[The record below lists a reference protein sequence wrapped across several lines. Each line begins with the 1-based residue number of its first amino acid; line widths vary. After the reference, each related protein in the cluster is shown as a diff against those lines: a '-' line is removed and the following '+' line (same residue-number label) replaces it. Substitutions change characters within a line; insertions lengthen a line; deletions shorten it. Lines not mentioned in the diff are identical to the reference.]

1 MYGENKALAEEAQA
15 GNGDALD
22 QLIRI
27 NMGLVRSIALR
38 FRDRGTDY
46 EDLVQIGVIG
56 MIKAAKS
63 YDPGYNTEF
72 STYAVPL
79 VIGEIRRF
87 LRDDGMIKVGRGLK
101 RLGTDAMK
109 KREKFLCEKGR
120 EPKLSELAELCG
132 ASPEDLSEA
141 LEATFPVHSISE
153 SPKGDGDGPSFESLI
168 ASKEN
173 EIDRLTDSIA
183 LREAINALPEKQ
195 RKLIILRYF
204 REMSQQKTG
213 EILNMTQVKVSRE
226 EKKIM
231 EKLARL
237 LG

>member
-1 MYGENKALAEEAQA
+1 MYGENKALAEASQA
-15 GNGDALD
+15 GSREALE
-22 QLIRI
+22 QLICR
-27 NMGLVRSIALR
+27 NMGLVRSITMR
-38 FRDRGTDY
+38 FRDRGTDF

-56 MIKAAKS
+56 LIKAAKS
-63 YDPGYNTEF
+63 YDSGYNTEF

-87 LRDDGMIKVGRGLK
+87 LRDDGIIKVGRGLK
-101 RLGTDAMK
+101 RLGFDAMK
-109 KREKFLCEKGR
+109 KRERFISENGR
-120 EPKLSELAELCG
+120 EPKLSELAGLCNAAPEEL
-132 ASPEDLSEA
+132 AEA
-141 LEATFPVHSISE
+141 MEAAFPIHSINE
-153 SPKGDGDGPSFESLI
+153 SPGGDGDGLTFENMI

-173 EIDRLTDSIA
+173 EIDRITDSIA
-183 LREAINALPEKQ
+183 LKEAVASLPDEQ